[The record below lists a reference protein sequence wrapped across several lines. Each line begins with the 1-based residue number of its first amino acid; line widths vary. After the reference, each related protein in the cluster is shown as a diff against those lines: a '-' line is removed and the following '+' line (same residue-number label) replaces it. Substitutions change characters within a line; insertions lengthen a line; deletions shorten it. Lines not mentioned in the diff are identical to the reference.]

1 MRSLLLA
8 GVLALGLVAA
18 ARPAEAADVRVFVR
32 HEIGDYAAWK
42 KAYDE
47 FGATRKKLGVIAH
60 EVYRS
65 IENPNDVT
73 VMNDFK
79 TLQKAK
85 AYAASPELKA
95 AMEKAGVTGT
105 PQIWFTTRAE
115 K

>member
-8 GVLALGLVAA
+8 GVLALGLAAA

-42 KAYDE
+42 RAYDE
-47 FGATRKKLGVIAH
+47 FGPTRKKLGVINH

-79 TLQKAK
+79 TLQKAR
-85 AYAASPELKA
+85 AFVASPELKA
-95 AMEKAGVTGT
+95 AMTKAGITGT
-105 PQIWFTTRAE
+105 PQIWFTT
-115 K
+115 KGGK

>member
-8 GVLALGLVAA
+8 GVLALGLAA
-18 ARPAEAADVRVFVR
+18 LARPSDAADVRVFVR

-42 KAYDE
+42 RAYDE
-47 FGATRKKLGVIAH
+47 FGPTRKKLGVIGH

-73 VMNDFK
+73 VTNDFK
-79 TLQKAK
+79 TLQKAR
-85 AYAASPELKA
+85 AFVASPELKA
-95 AMEKAGVTGT
+95 AMTKAGITGT

>member
-8 GVLALGLVAA
+8 GVLALGLAAA
-18 ARPAEAADVRVFVR
+18 ARTAEAADVRVFVR

-42 KAYDE
+42 KAYDD
-47 FGATRKKLGVIAH
+47 FGATRKKFGVIAQ

-65 IENPNDVT
+65 IENPNEVT
-73 VMNDFK
+73 LTHDFK
-79 TLQKAK
+79 TLQKAR
-85 AYAASPELKA
+85 AFAASVELKA

-105 PQIWFTTRAE
+105 PQIWFTTRAG